1 MDGDGNLIG
10 LNIKVDIYR
19 PTFLTDPEWNVI
31 ETSYPALPTFRNVR
45 ARISTLRAEQKAS
58 LQAIGTS
65 VSTTAAYGVFFN
77 SDQDVQIKDHITHNG
92 KTYEVVALDDMDKN
106 GQHLE
111 GIVVFWEGVVE

>member
-1 MDGDGNLIG
+1 LDGDRDLIG

-19 PTFLTDPEWNVI
+19 PVTTTDTGWNVD
-31 ETSYPALPTFRNVR
+31 ELSYSDIPTYRNVR

-65 VSTTAAYGVFFN
+65 VSTTAAHGVFFN
-77 SDQDVQIKDHITHNG
+77 AGQDVQIKDHITHNG
-92 KTYEVVALDDMDKN
+92 KTYEVVAIDDMDKN

-111 GIVVFWEGVVE
+111 GVIVFWEGVVE

>member
-1 MDGDGNLIG
+1 MIG

-19 PTFLTDPEWNVI
+19 PVSTTDTGWNVD
-31 ETSYPALPTFRNVR
+31 ELSYSDIPTFRNVR

-77 SDQDVQIKDHITHNG
+77 VGQDVQIKDHITYNG
-92 KTYEVVALDDMDKN
+92 KTYEVVAIDDMDKN